1 MITSKLLMAVAA
13 IALMAGTGGALAQQE
28 PAQPAHSTAGERLA
42 PKTMAPTDRHGTNLT
57 FDTTPGDHA
66 RLREIFGKDR
76 SALRVDHVR
85 FSLAVGTVVPRS
97 VRLVA
102 LPQTI
107 VDIQPTWQGN
117 EYFRVGHQILIVDPH
132 SNEIVG
138 VLLV

>member
-1 MITSKLLMAVAA
+1 MHTYKLMMAVAT
-13 IALMAGTGGALAQQE
+13 IAVMTGSGGAFAQQ
-28 PAQPAHSTAGERLA
+28 QPAHSATGEKLA
-42 PKTMAPTDRHGTNLT
+42 PKALTPGDGHDDTNLT

-76 SALRVDHVR
+76 STRRVDHVR
-85 FSLAVGTVVPRS
+85 FSLAVGTVVPHS

-107 VDIQPTWQGN
+107 IDIQPTWRGN
-117 EYFRVGHQILIVDPH
+117 EFFRVGHQILIVDPH

-138 VLLV
+138 VLSV